1 MAEVTK
7 YQLITNNNNNN
18 NIISDLKTHFSFFK
32 TTKSTSFI
40 YAVVLI
46 FILFT
51 VFLAFSPSSSST
63 SSSPWFVNIFTVNS
77 TSPTDLPDRSQINPF
92 RSQNNATFQPPLS
105 QNLNNSQLSP
115 DKVANFEHNNN
126 QNSSFTPEIPQILE
140 NNMVIQ
146 PKKQMND
153 SISDVLPQI
162 SPLQSNQSSQLSG
175 NQSIIHQ
182 IDKDSEVSSQISPLI
197 NNQTTGEVLPQITS
211 KSRNNGSEVL
221 PQIPPSNQSQNVSD
235 VLGNNGSEV
244 SPQISQLTKNQS
256 VSEIL
261 PQIAPNSGNQGS
273 ENSTIK
279 PQISTD
285 LTKKGIGSEVN
296 SSDLA
301 ASLSKN
307 QGMSR
312 SNDTVSE
319 SRVKKQGNEIEE
331 LVGCD
336 LYDGGWIR
344 DESYPLY
351 KPGSCKLVDEQFNCV
366 LNGRPD
372 NDYYKLKWKPKGCS
386 LPRLNGGNML
396 KLLKGKR
403 LVFVGDSLNRNMWE
417 SLVCIL
423 KSSVKNKKKV
433 FEAFGRHHF
442 RTEASYSFVFK
453 DYNCTVEFFVAPFL
467 VQQWEVKDKNGTTQ
481 ETLRLDLMVSDADQ
495 YKNADYIIFNTGHW
509 WTHDKTSKGED
520 YYQEGSHVYKQ
531 LAVTEAFRKA
541 ITTWTRWVDANINP
555 QRTHVLFRGYSASHF
570 RGGQWN
576 SGGQC
581 DSETEPIKNETY
593 LTKYPWKMKMFESV
607 IKGMKTPVS
616 FLNVTRLTDYRKDGH
631 PSVYRKQHL
640 SSVEKK
646 SPLRYQDCSHWCL
659 PGVPDSWNE
668 LLYAELLR
676 KQYLDKKA
684 KNKT

>member
-7 YQLITNNNNNN
+7 YQLITNTTNN
-18 NIISDLKTHFSFFK
+18 NIFSDLKSHFSFLK
-32 TTKSTSFI
+32 IRKSTSFI

-46 FILFT
+46 FVLFT
-51 VFLAFSPSSSST
+51 LLLSVFPSSSS
-63 SSSPWFVNIFTVNS
+63 SSSSFPWFANIFTVNS
-77 TSPTDLPDRSQINPF
+77 TSPTNLPDRSQINPS
-92 RSQNNATFQPPLS
+92 RSQNNATLQAPISNNTIPTS
-105 QNLNNSQLSP
+105 QYLNNTQLSP
-115 DKVANFEHNNN
+115 DKVANFVHNNTDILPTKDLNN
-126 QNSSFTPEIPQILE
+126 QSSSFTPQIPPISA
-140 NNMVIQ
+140 NNTVIQ
-146 PKKQMND
+146 PKKQLND
-153 SISDVLPQI
+153 SINHVLPQI
-162 SPLQSNQSSQLSG
+162 SPLQTNQTSEIVPQTPQLSG
-175 NQSIIHQ
+175 NQSIVHQ
-182 IDKDSEVSSQISPLI
+182 IDKGS
-197 NNQTTGEVLPQITS
+197 EVLPQITS
-211 KSRNNGSEVL
+211 KSGNNGSVSEVL
-221 PQIPPSNQSQNVSD
+221 PQIAAK
-235 VLGNNGSEV
+235 SE
-244 SPQISQLTKNQS
+244 
-256 VSEIL
+256 
-261 PQIAPNSGNQGS
+261 NQGS
-273 ENSTIK
+273 DNSTFK
-279 PQISTD
+279 PQISTNS
-285 LTKKGIGSEVN
+285 TKKGSGLEVN

-307 QGMSR
+307 KGMSH
-312 SNDTVSE
+312 SNDTVSGNP
-319 SRVKKQGNEIEE
+319 VKKQGNEIEE

-351 KPGSCKLVDEQFNCV
+351 KPGSCKLVDEQFNCF

-372 NDYYKLKWKPKGCS
+372 NDYYKLKWKPKACS
-386 LPRLNGGNML
+386 LPRLNGVNML

-423 KSSVKNKKKV
+423 KNSVKNKKKV

-467 VQQWEVKDKNGTTQ
+467 VKQWEVKDKNGATQ

-495 YKNADYIIFNTGHW
+495 YKNADYIVFNTGHW

-570 RGGQWN
+570 SGGQWN

-593 LTKYPWKMKMFESV
+593 LTKYPWKMKMFDSV
-607 IKGMKTPVS
+607 IKGMKTPIS

-640 SSVEKK
+640 SGVETK
-646 SPLRYQDCSHWCL
+646 SPLRSQDCSHWCL

-676 KQYLDKKA
+676 KQYLDKQA